1 MLFWKLGENDGYIY
15 WKDCGKEENYFWLY
29 DYILYIFGSLF
40 VALAIVLFLGISPIS
55 TILLIVLGYLVY
67 YLISLRKIEY
77 EYAFTNGELDID
89 KIIAQRKRKRVFSA
103 SCRDFEAF
111 GKLDSEKYTDEIKNI
126 PQK

>member
-1 MLFWKLGENDGYIY
+1 MMDIFIERIVERKKTI
-15 WKDCGKEENYFWLY
+15 F
-29 DYILYIFGSLF
+29 DYMIIFSIFFGSLF

-111 GKLDSEKYTDEIKNI
+111 GKLDSEKLY
-126 PQK
+126 